1 MKKIR
6 NEKLSLQKASI
17 VELNSLQ
24 MHTVYGGTGYNTSND
39 PETLGNDTG
48 ILTSNPRNTFTTCS
62 SVKTTSK

>member
-6 NEKLSLQKASI
+6 NEKLTLQKTSI

-24 MHTVYGGTGYNTSND
+24 MHTIFGGTNYNTSND

-48 ILTSNPRNTFTTCS
+48 ILSNPRNTFTTCS

>member
-6 NEKLSLQKASI
+6 NEKLSLQKTSI

-24 MHTVYGGTGYNTSND
+24 MHTIYGGTNYNTGND
-39 PETLGNDTG
+39 PITVDNETELF
-48 ILTSNPRNTFTTCS
+48 TSNPRNTFTTCS